1 MSSADANFLRPR
13 SVFLIR
19 GFRTVIVLAIVFT
32 AGLGPGCSHDP
43 RVDQGLTALR
53 RAYQGE
59 RPFEPRTSADFD
71 YAPLSQVRGPETS
84 VPDQESLDNAQNLLF
99 SVAETDSRRP
109 YGLGL
114 WYLTKKQPG
123 VALTKFDQTLALSPN
138 DAILMGDIGAA
149 YLENAKSKNNF
160 SLRDLALSLKY
171 SSSALE
177 LDKGNLNAL
186 FNKALCLQ
194 QLNLSRQAAAAWNDY
209 LKADGATP
217 WADEA
222 RGKLEQVRQEMLPAQ
237 SPEDL
242 MREFWQA
249 FDAKDDERAFML
261 ISRNREMIT
270 KKLISQQ
277 LIFAYLNAA
286 GPDGKRYLD
295 ALRLVG
301 KLEMKKTGDPYVS
314 QLAGF
319 YSTAPP
325 EKQEALRV
333 AYEALHNGYDLSLHA
348 NNKEALPFFQQA
360 HDLFAQAED
369 EGEALLTEYWIAYC
383 ESNGDLISGSTARLA
398 QLAELCQKK
407 NYKWL
412 SAQIYYSLSYNAN
425 SMNESSKAFYFADLS
440 LAASQKTSDYYNT
453 QKTYSSI
460 ATYQL
465 AVRQFSEALESMEK
479 VVPAV
484 NAPDYSQRQK
494 FRDLDRTGTVLH
506 LMGFFDAAAAF
517 ENEAFSLTP
526 ELEDPSFERLALANL
541 SRILGAQKKYDTA
554 IEYAAKSEEAA
565 ERMPDLKAGL
575 KGIGFAMLQ
584 TAQIELERGDYRAAL
599 EDFDQ
604 MQKIYARMEYS
615 PYQFEAAKG
624 KFHCYLAQK
633 NDTAAEAAV
642 SDLLQ
647 SFEDHREAIQEE
659 HNLDTF
665 FDRENDIYDL
675 IVDYEFGR
683 GNYRQAFDHAE
694 GTRARSLLDWQKG
707 GGDVVVKKGIP
718 QAVFARKSSVPP
730 LTLADIQPQLPT
742 DVQMLYYTVVS
753 DKVLLWLVTRDKV
766 EPFFYQIS
774 QTDLGT
780 HVSSFLAAMEK
791 RDQAA
796 LDEHSRAL
804 YRALFEQVEPRLDS
818 EKITVIV
825 PDKVLCYLPFVALTS
840 ERTNTYL
847 VADHTL
853 LYAPS
858 ATVFLSSTE
867 YAALRAPDPQ
877 GTEKLL
883 SVGDP
888 DFDEHEFPKMKPLTS
903 AKKEATEVAKFYSGP
918 TTLLQGEAT
927 KSNIETNMATA
938 DVVQFASHYLANERN
953 ALLSAFA
960 VAGKGEDS
968 RWANYEVLRA
978 DLQRPRLI
986 ILAACETGIERVYNG
1001 EGMIGAGRSFLA
1013 KGVPLVV
1020 ASQWDVDSDS
1030 TTDLMV
1036 SFHRLRKK
1044 EGLTTVAAL
1053 QRAQLE
1059 MLNSP
1064 KPLYR
1069 QPYYWAGF
1077 IALGGYARF

>member
-13 SVFLIR
+13 SVFLTR
-19 GFRTVIVLAIVFT
+19 GLRAVIILAIA
-32 AGLGPGCSHDP
+32 AGFGPGCSP
-43 RVDQGLTALR
+43 SKVDLGLAALR

-59 RPFEPRTSADFD
+59 RPFEPRTSAGFD
-71 YAPLSQVRGPETS
+71 YAPLSETRGTEAS
-84 VPDQESLDNAQNLLF
+84 APDQESLDKARIYLF
-99 SVAETDSRRP
+99 TASETDPR
-109 YGLGL
+109 YHHALGL
-114 WYLTKKQPG
+114 WYLTKKEPDM
-123 VALTKFDQTLALSPN
+123 AISKFGQALALRPN
-138 DAILMGDIGAA
+138 DAVLLGDMGAA
-149 YLENAKSKNNF
+149 YLENAGSKNKF
-160 SLRDLALSLKY
+160 SLQGLALSLKF

-194 QLNLSRQAAAAWNDY
+194 QLNLSRQAADAWNDY
-209 LKADGATP
+209 LKADGASP

-237 SPEDL
+237 GPEDL

-249 FDAKDDERAFML
+249 FDAKDDERVFQL
-261 ISRNREMIT
+261 VSRNREMIT

-277 LIFAYLNAA
+277 LIFAYLHAA

-301 KLEMKKTGDPYVS
+301 LLEKEKTGDPYVA
-314 QLAGF
+314 QLAEF

-325 EKQEALRV
+325 EKQETLRM
-333 AYEALHNGYDLSLHA
+333 AYEALYNGYERSLHA
-348 NNKEALPFFQQA
+348 NNKDALPFFKQA
-360 HDLFAQAED
+360 DDLFTRAGD

-383 ESNGDLISGSTARLA
+383 ESNGDQISGSTARLA
-398 QLAELCQKK
+398 QLVELCQKK

-412 SAQIYYSLSYNAN
+412 SAQICYWLASNAN
-425 SMNESSKAFYFADLS
+425 SMTESSKAFGFADRS
-440 LAASQKTSDYYNT
+440 MAASQETFDYYNT
-453 QKTYSSI
+453 YKTYS
-460 ATYQL
+460 AFANYQI
-465 AVRQFSEALESMEK
+465 AVRQYPEALENMEK
-479 VVPAV
+479 VVPEV
-484 NAPDYSQRQK
+484 NAPDYSPRQK
-494 FRDLDRTGTVLH
+494 FRDLDRAARLFY
-506 LMGFFDAAAAF
+506 LMDLFAAAAAF
-517 ENEAFSLTP
+517 ENEALACMP
-526 ELEDPSFERLALANL
+526 EPKDLSFERLALANM
-541 SRILGAQKKYDTA
+541 SRIFSAQKKYDTA
-554 IEYAAKSEEAA
+554 IEYAAKSREVA
-565 ERMPDLKAGL
+565 ERMSDPTGRQ
-575 KGIGFAMLQ
+575 KGIGFATLQ
-584 TAQIELERGDYRAAL
+584 TAQIELEKGDYQAAL
-599 EDFDQ
+599 KDFDQ
-604 MQKIYARMEYS
+604 MEGVYAGMEYS
-615 PYQFEAAKG
+615 PYQFDAEKG

-633 NDTAAEAAV
+633 NDAAAEAAI
-642 SDLLQ
+642 SDLLR

-707 GGDVVVKKGIP
+707 QGDVGFKNGIP
-718 QAVFARKSSVPP
+718 RAVFAQKSSVPP
-730 LTLADIQPQLPT
+730 LTLADIQPGLPP
-742 DVQMLYYTVVS
+742 DVQLLYYTVVS

-766 EPFFYQIS
+766 EPFSYQIS
-774 QTDLGT
+774 QADLSA

-796 LDEHSRAL
+796 LEEHSQAL
-804 YRALFEQVEPRLDS
+804 YRALFAQVEPLLDS

-840 ERTNTYL
+840 ERTSNYL
-847 VADHTL
+847 VADHKF

-858 ATVFLSSTE
+858 ATVFLASTE
-867 YAALRAPDPQ
+867 YAALRAPEPH
-877 GTEKLL
+877 GEERLL

-888 DFDEHEFPKMKPLTS
+888 LFDTREFPKMKPLTS
-903 AKKEATEVAKFYSGP
+903 AKKEAVNVAQFYP
-918 TTLLQGEAT
+918 DHKIFLQEDAT

-938 DVVQFASHYLANERN
+938 DVVQFAGHYVANERN

-960 VAGKGEDS
+960 VAGEGENS
-968 RWANYEVLRA
+968 RWANHEVLRA
-978 DLQRPRLI
+978 DLQKPRLI
-986 ILAACETGIERVYNG
+986 VLSACETGIERVYNG

-1020 ASQWDVDSDS
+1020 ASQWDVNSAS
-1030 TTDLMV
+1030 TAELME

-1044 EGLTTVAAL
+1044 EGLPTVAAL

-1059 MLNSP
+1059 MLNGSN
-1064 KPLYR
+1064 PLYR
-1069 QPYYWAGF
+1069 QPFFWAGF
-1077 IALGGYARF
+1077 IALGGYAQF